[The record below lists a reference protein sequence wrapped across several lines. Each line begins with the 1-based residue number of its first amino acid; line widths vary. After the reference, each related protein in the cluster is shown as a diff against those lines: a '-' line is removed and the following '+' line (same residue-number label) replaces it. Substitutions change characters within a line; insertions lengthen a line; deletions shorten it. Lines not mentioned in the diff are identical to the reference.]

1 MALAR
6 STAAKNVFPVVV
18 RDHNLA
24 DISPVYGKYCQDF
37 DQGSLERRESYVAA
51 MAVPA
56 GDLLQEL
63 GEVVDVARHIFLNY
77 QLFVVVH
84 DIFIR
89 IL

>member
-6 STAAKNVFPVVV
+6 STAAKMYFLSFV

-24 DISPVYGKYCQDF
+24 DVGPVYWKYCQDF
-37 DQGSLERRESYVAA
+37 GQGSLQRCESYVAS

-56 GDLLQEL
+56 GDILQEL
-63 GEVVDVARHIFLNY
+63 GEVVDVARHIFLDH
-77 QLFVVVH
+77 QFFVVAH